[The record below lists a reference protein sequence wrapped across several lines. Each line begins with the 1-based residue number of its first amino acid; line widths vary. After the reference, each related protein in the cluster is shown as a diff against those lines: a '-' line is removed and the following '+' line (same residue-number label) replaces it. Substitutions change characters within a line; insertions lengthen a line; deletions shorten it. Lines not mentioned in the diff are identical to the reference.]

1 MKKGEKKQRKKRKEK
16 KRKRKLNCRG
26 SNLNRW
32 GVKGGFRVGK
42 LNFFNSIMCY
52 YEKVYIRWKLG
63 RG

>member
-1 MKKGEKKQRKKRKEK
+1 MELGH
-16 KRKRKLNCRG
+16 CRG

-52 YEKVYIRWKLG
+52 YEKCLYKVETWPRIDSLLYAGKKGTHI
-63 RG
+63 